1 MSTPAHDVPALP
13 RWEESGGI
21 VRAVLVAALAA
32 APTLLVAA
40 LGRLALAGGLHAGH
54 VLIAAA
60 ALLAADLLS
69 GLVHWAADTWGSERW
84 PVVGPR
90 ILRPFRLHH
99 VNPDD
104 LLRRSFVEC
113 NGDVAAVCAAVTLT
127 ALMLPAGSEPWSS
140 VGLFL
145 VSLSGWT
152 LPVNQVH
159 QWAHDA
165 DPPAFVRWLQRSR
178 LILSGPAHSV
188 HHGAPYASHYCIL
201 TGWWNRPLEASGFF
215 SRIERLVSRVTGLRP
230 RGEDEAFAAEHLRT
244 PERA

>member
-13 RWEESGGI
+13 RWEDSGRI

-32 APTLLVAA
+32 APVLLVVSV
-40 LGRLALAGGLHAGH
+40 GRLALAGGLRAGH
-54 VLIAAA
+54 ALIVVV

-69 GLVHWAADTWGSERW
+69 GLVHWSADTWGSERW

-104 LLRRSFVEC
+104 LLRRSSVEC
-113 NGDVAAVCAAVTLT
+113 NGDVAVVCVAVMLT
-127 ALMLPAGSEPWSS
+127 ALTLPAVGEPWASL
-140 VGLFL
+140 GLFL

-165 DPPAFVRWLQRSR
+165 DRPAVVRWLQRSR

-201 TGWWNRPLEASGFF
+201 TGWWNRPLEALGFF
-215 SRIERLVSRVTGLRP
+215 PGVERVISRLTGLRP
-230 RGEDEAFAAEHLRT
+230 RDEDEAFASEHLGT
-244 PERA
+244 AGRA